1 MKKLIFAVTASIL
14 FNTVQVNA
22 IENDYKPNQST
33 EFKTYYN
40 RSRGYKI
47 DYPAFLV
54 MGPASANA
62 DGRSFYTSGRTVE
75 LNVWSSYTDDSM
87 NSLYNDDMYDDNYT
101 ITYKSYKSSWYVISG
116 VNRANG
122 KIFYKKV
129 YYSNAAGE
137 VRTMIL
143 EYPASRKSVI
153 DPLISRIQQSFK
165 DY

>member
-1 MKKLIFAVTASIL
+1 MIKLFPLLIASLLFSTNEVTA
-14 FNTVQVNA
+14 V
-22 IENDYKPNQST
+22 ENIHKPAQST

-47 DYPAFLV
+47 DYPAFLT
-54 MGPASANA
+54 MGPASENA
-62 DGRSFYTSGRTVE
+62 DGRSFYTSGRMVE
-75 LNVWSSYTDDSM
+75 LNVWSSYTNESI
-87 NSLYNDDMYDDNYT
+87 NSLFNDDLNESNYT

-129 YYSNAAGE
+129 YYSNTEGE

-143 EYPASRKSVI
+143 EYPAARKSLI

>member
-1 MKKLIFAVTASIL
+1 
-14 FNTVQVNA
+14 
-22 IENDYKPNQST
+22 
-33 EFKTYYN
+33 
-40 RSRGYKI
+40 
-47 DYPAFLV
+47 

>member
-1 MKKLIFAVTASIL
+1 MLLSIALIASL
-14 FNTVQVNA
+14 AFNTVQENR
-22 IENDYKPNQST
+22 IEIDHTPTQST

-75 LNVWSSYTDDSM
+75 LNVWSSYTNESL
-87 NSLYNDDMYDDNYT
+87 NRLYNDDMYDDNYT
-101 ITYKSYKSSWYVISG
+101 ITYKSFKSSWYVISG

-129 YYSNAAGE
+129 YYSNAEGE